1 MAGANVRGVAFTHV
15 HIVRGYRAGIR
26 YWHLLSKFERTAAE
40 RCLDDVSYSVTEIGG
55 VLGLFVRQMLV
66 VMSTNN
72 IGYED
77 RGVQKR
83 DLPIHGILA
92 ERPDL
97 RVKRRRD
104 AGTAVSATR

>member
-83 DLPIHGILA
+83 EPHGMIHDTIIA
-92 ERPDL
+92 NNFKISTQNL
-97 RVKRRRD
+97 REP
-104 AGTAVSATR
+104 